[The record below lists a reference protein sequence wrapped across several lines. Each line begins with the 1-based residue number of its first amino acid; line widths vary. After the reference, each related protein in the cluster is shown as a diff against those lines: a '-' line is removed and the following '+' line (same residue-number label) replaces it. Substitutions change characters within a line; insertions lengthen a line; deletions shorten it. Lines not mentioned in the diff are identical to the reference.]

1 MKVHADGG
9 STDAT
14 SDRLVG
20 PWGRRV
26 LIGVGNHDRGDDS
39 IGPLVADAV
48 QSRTDRVVSIDRE
61 GDLAVLPLLWEAG
74 DDVLIV
80 DACRSVD
87 AVGTVR
93 LIDPD
98 DLAASSGLSTHGMN
112 VAEAIQLAGRLC
124 RMPNRL
130 RVMGV
135 AGHRFGHEAMSPE
148 LRAAFPS
155 VVNAVLTEL
164 GLEEVSNTMKE
175 TS

>member
-1 MKVHADGG
+1 MTDTGG
-9 STDAT
+9 SVDAVT
-14 SDRLVG
+14 G

-39 IGPLVADAV
+39 IGPLIADAV

-61 GDLAVLPLLWEAG
+61 GDLAVLPLLWEEG

-80 DACRSVD
+80 DAYRSSD

-93 LIDPD
+93 MIDPD
-98 DLAASSGLSTHGMN
+98 DLAAGGGLSTHGLS
-112 VAEAIQLAGRLC
+112 VAEAVQLAHRLN

-135 AGHRFGHEAMSPE
+135 AGQRFGHEAMSPE
-148 LRAAFPS
+148 LRAVFSS
-155 VVNAVLTEL
+155 VVDAVLAEL
-164 GLEEVSNTMKE
+164 GLEEVSNDPA
-175 TS
+175 SPRQRGSH